1 MLERTK
7 RTIYFLLLFSVPY
20 IVYSQQNPIRV
31 ACVGNSITEGTSIA
45 TPSLDA
51 YPADLN
57 RFLGDDHDVRNFGKS
72 GRTLLKKGD
81 YPLWNEEIFSD
92 AINFDPEIVI
102 ILLGT
107 NDTKPQNWVFK
118 DEFLTDYYAMIDT
131 FKQGTSDPEIY
142 ICYPPPSFSDA
153 YDIRDSVLV
162 ADIISMITQIADSL
176 GLTIIDFNTPFL
188 DKSDFMPDGIHPLV
202 EGSELMA
209 KIVYEELTGNA
220 IEQKKENNVTF
231 NKKALQLENELPEL
245 IDLDLTTGISFDS
258 ESAPVV
264 INLLD
269 SYSIDMIQIHFVESP
284 PEFSYTISAS
294 QDSTEWSIIVDS
306 SLAGD
311 ESKPYLIAKFD
322 TLDANFIRFEI
333 PDGSLAEDSTILI
346 SEMKVFESREVH
358 APLLSWTLVS
368 STTYTNR
375 IRVYAEKASKSGEYL
390 KLYRQQSED
399 NPFSLY
405 SNYRATDSL
414 EYTIVIPFGSLNRFY
429 GVAYNNGVEIE
440 SDTLTINSLMPTG
453 INDKVDEEIFTN
465 YSLSQNYPNPFN
477 PSTTIEF
484 FIPKTSHVSLNIY
497 NAMGQG
503 VAQLVSQELSA
514 GVHFV
519 EWDAAG
525 FVSGVYFYQLKS
537 DNIAYTKKMILLK

>member
-1 MLERTK
+1 M
-7 RTIYFLLLFSVPY
+7 
-20 IVYSQQNPIRV
+20 
-31 ACVGNSITEGTSIA
+31 GNSITEGTSIA